1 MDVFVNL
8 FLRFV
13 RFSAGLL
20 DRSYE
25 FDFFPS
31 PYTMELKIVFFP
43 VIPHERRVADMPWT
57 LRKSTPAGNPPVA
70 GNTATGVLK
79 WIALLFMFID
89 HSGKVIFNNNQ
100 DLRLLGRI
108 AFPIYIWCMVVGLE
122 RTRSVPRYLLRILLV
137 GFFSQ
142 PLYVLALDNQGHLGV
157 LLTSLLAPLAEGFS
171 LNGLWL
177 VIKAFFFTKP
187 NIFLT
192 LFVGLAALWG
202 IREKK
207 WFSHIWAPVAAVLLA
222 TVLNVDYG
230 WKGIILIIMM
240 YAARHS
246 RPALAAVMIAF
257 FMYWGTAYRLTNSL
271 WGISFDVTRLPDWL
285 SGPLSAFLRL
295 ETYALLS
302 LPFILC
308 RFPKDLRMPK
318 WVSYALYPGHLVLL
332 ILLKLA
338 IFR

>member
-1 MDVFVNL
+1 MDIDYSRPRL
-8 FLRFV
+8 
-13 RFSAGLL
+13 
-20 DRSYE
+20 
-25 FDFFPS
+25 P
-31 PYTMELKIVFFP
+31 
-43 VIPHERRVADMPWT
+43 
-57 LRKSTPAGNPPVA
+57 A
-70 GNTATGVLK
+70 GNTATHLMK
-79 WIALLFMFID
+79 IIALLFMFVD
-89 HSGKVIFNNNQ
+89 HSGKALFGNMQEMRI
-100 DLRLLGRI
+100 LGRI
-108 AFPIYIWCMVVGLE
+108 AFPIYAWCMVVGLCY
-122 RTRSVPRYLLRILLV
+122 TRSVPKYLGRILLT
-137 GFFSQ
+137 GIISP
-142 PLYVLALDNQGHLGV
+142 PLYMVALNHRWN
-157 LLTSLLAPLAEGFS
+157 E
-171 LNGLWL
+171 
-177 VIKAFFFTKP
+177 P

-192 LFVGLAALWG
+192 LFLGLCAMWG
-202 IREKK
+202 IKEKK
-207 WFSHIWAPVAAVLLA
+207 WGSQFWAPVVCVCLA
-222 TVLNVDYG
+222 TLLNVDYG

-308 RFPKDLRMPK
+308 RFPRDLRMPK